1 MLSSRTFVFRFVA
14 ALCLS
19 QGNDVFISGKIDNFN
34 LVFKSFPTLRV
45 PGTRFLPVNHFG
57 GVGIGNYKR

>member
-1 MLSSRTFVFRFVA
+1 MLSSRTFVFRFIA

-19 QGNDVFISGKIDNFN
+19 QGNDVFVSSRIDTSY
-34 LVFKSFPTLRV
+34 LVFKTFSTLRV